1 MTAQEM
7 KNEIAELRHRVKER
21 DNEIQEQADTLVKAD
36 TRIEE
41 LELEL
46 GAVRDQHE
54 EDLDN
59 TPQRIHEVLREFAGI
74 DLIEPWATTSTEWR
88 HDLERAIG

>member
-1 MTAQEM
+1 M
-7 KNEIAELRHRVKER
+7 KMSEQDYESIIADLEHE
-21 DNEIQEQADTLVKAD
+21 EGEQADRLVKAG

-41 LELEL
+41 LETEL
-46 GAVRDQHE
+46 QAVRDAHE

-59 TPQRIHEVLREFAGI
+59 TPQRIHEVLREFVGI
-74 DLIEPWATTSTEWR
+74 DLIEPWAVTSTEWR